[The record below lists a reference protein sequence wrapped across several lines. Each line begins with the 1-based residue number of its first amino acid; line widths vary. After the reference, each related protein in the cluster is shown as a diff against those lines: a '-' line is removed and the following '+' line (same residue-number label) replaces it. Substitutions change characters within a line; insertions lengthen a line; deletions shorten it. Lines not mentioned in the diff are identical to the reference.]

1 MSKFKAFL
9 LLHGIVFLWGF
20 TGILGKLLHQDAVII
35 VWYRVLIA
43 SAALAIFLLIKKSSF
58 QLQKHQILP
67 VIAVGAVVALHWITF
82 YYAIQKSTASLGI
95 LCLSTTTL
103 HVVWLEPIL
112 LKTPF
117 HGRKLVFSLLV
128 VLGVAFIA
136 RDFKGQLLV
145 ALELGLFSA
154 LLAGIFSVSNAKLS
168 QSIPSSL
175 LSFYELATGGIIISL
190 FLLVNKMP
198 LQAFE
203 LSLSDGLWLLFLGIG
218 CTSFAFVA
226 AIYLVKMLGAYTV
239 SLTINLEPVYTIL
252 LAAILLGEHQIL
264 SLEFYLGAVV
274 IVAVLLLNA
283 WWNRDK
289 KKKLRNFTF
298 T

>member
-1 MSKFKAFL
+1 MSKIKAFW

-20 TGILGKLLHQDAVII
+20 TGILGKLLPQEAIII
-35 VWYRVLIA
+35 VWYRVVIA
-43 SAALAIFLLIKKSSF
+43 SLTLALFLRIKKTSF

-67 VIAVGAVVALHWITF
+67 VVAVGTVVALHWITF

-95 LCLSTTTL
+95 LCLSTTTM
-103 HVVWLEPIL
+103 HVVWLEPLL

-145 ALELGLFSA
+145 ALQLGLFSA
-154 LLAGIFSVSNAKLS
+154 LLAGVFSVSNAKLS
-168 QSIPSSL
+168 QTIPSTL
-175 LSFYELATGGIIISL
+175 LSFYELATGGIIVSL
-190 FLLVNKMP
+190 VLLVSNKP
-198 LQAFE
+198 LQAFA
-203 LSLSDGLWLLFLGIG
+203 LSLTDGLWLLFLGIG

-226 AIYLVKMLGAYTV
+226 AIYLVKLLGAYTV
-239 SLTINLEPVYTIL
+239 SLTINLEPVYTIC

-264 SLEFYLGAVV
+264 SLEFYVGAAV

-283 WWNRDK
+283 WWNREPK
-289 KKKLRNFTF
+289 KRIA
-298 T
+298 

>member
-20 TGILGKLLHQDAVII
+20 TGILGKLLPQEAIII
-35 VWYRVLIA
+35 VWYRVVIA
-43 SAALAIFLLIKKSSF
+43 SLTLALFLRIKKTSF

-67 VIAVGAVVALHWITF
+67 VVAVGTVVALHWITF

-95 LCLSTTTL
+95 LCLSTTTI
-103 HVVWLEPIL
+103 HVVWLEPLL

-145 ALELGLFSA
+145 ALQLGLFSA
-154 LLAGIFSVSNAKLS
+154 LLAGVFSVSNAKLS
-168 QSIPSSL
+168 QTIPSTL
-175 LSFYELATGGIIISL
+175 LSFYELATGGIIVSL
-190 FLLVNKMP
+190 VLLVSNKP
-198 LQAFE
+198 LQAFA
-203 LSLSDGLWLLFLGIG
+203 LSLTDGLWLLFLGIG

-226 AIYLVKMLGAYTV
+226 AIYLVKLLGAYTV
-239 SLTINLEPVYTIL
+239 SLTINLEPVYTIC

-264 SLEFYLGAVV
+264 SLEFYVGAAV

-283 WWNRDK
+283 WWNREPK
-289 KKKLRNFTF
+289 KRIA
-298 T
+298 

>member
-1 MSKFKAFL
+1 MSKIKAFW

-20 TGILGKLLHQDAVII
+20 TGILGKLLPQEAIII
-35 VWYRVLIA
+35 VWYRVVIA
-43 SAALAIFLLIKKSSF
+43 SLTLALFLRIKKTSF

-67 VIAVGAVVALHWITF
+67 VVAVGTVVALHWITF

-95 LCLSTTTL
+95 LCLSTTTI
-103 HVVWLEPIL
+103 HVVWLEPLL

-145 ALELGLFSA
+145 ALQLGLFSA
-154 LLAGIFSVSNAKLS
+154 LLAGVFSVSNAKLS
-168 QSIPSSL
+168 QTIPSTL
-175 LSFYELATGGIIISL
+175 LSFYELATGGIIVSL
-190 FLLVNKMP
+190 VLLVSNMP
-198 LQAFE
+198 LQAFA
-203 LSLSDGLWLLFLGIG
+203 LSLTDGLWLLFLGIG

-264 SLEFYLGAVV
+264 SLEFYAGAAV
-274 IVAVLLLNA
+274 IVGVLLLNA

-289 KKKLRNFTF
+289 KKMRNFTF

>member
-1 MSKFKAFL
+1 MSKIKAFL

-20 TGILGKLLHQDAVII
+20 TGILGKLLPQEAIII
-35 VWYRVLIA
+35 VWYRVVIA
-43 SAALAIFLLIKKSSF
+43 SLTLALFLRIKKTSF

-67 VIAVGAVVALHWITF
+67 VVAVGTVVALHWITF

-95 LCLSTTTL
+95 LCLSTTTM
-103 HVVWLEPIL
+103 HVVWLEPLL

-145 ALELGLFSA
+145 ALQLGLFSA
-154 LLAGIFSVSNAKLS
+154 LLAGVFSVSNAKLS
-168 QSIPSSL
+168 QTIPSTL
-175 LSFYELATGGIIISL
+175 LSFYELATGGIIVSL
-190 FLLVNKMP
+190 VLLVSNKP
-198 LQAFE
+198 LQAFA
-203 LSLSDGLWLLFLGIG
+203 LSLTDGLWLLFLGIG

-226 AIYLVKMLGAYTV
+226 AIYLVKLLGAYTV
-239 SLTINLEPVYTIL
+239 SLTINLEPVYTIC

-264 SLEFYLGAVV
+264 SLEFYVGAAV

-283 WWNRDK
+283 WWNREPK
-289 KKKLRNFTF
+289 KRIA
-298 T
+298 

>member
-1 MSKFKAFL
+1 MSKIKAFL

-20 TGILGKLLHQDAVII
+20 TGILGKLLPQEAIII
-35 VWYRVLIA
+35 VWYRVVIA
-43 SAALAIFLLIKKSSF
+43 SLTLALFLRIKKTSF

-67 VIAVGAVVALHWITF
+67 VVAVGTVVALHWITF

-103 HVVWLEPIL
+103 QVVWLEPLL

-154 LLAGIFSVSNAKLS
+154 LLAGVFSVSNAKLS
-168 QSIPSSL
+168 QTIPSTL
-175 LSFYELATGGIIISL
+175 LSFYELATGGIIVSL
-190 FLLVNKMP
+190 VLLVSNKP
-198 LQAFE
+198 LQAFA
-203 LSLSDGLWLLFLGIG
+203 LSLTDGLWLLFLGIG

-226 AIYLVKMLGAYTV
+226 AIYLVKLLGAYTV
-239 SLTINLEPVYTIL
+239 SLTINLEPVYTIC

-264 SLEFYLGAVV
+264 SLEFYVGAAV

-283 WWNRDK
+283 WWNREPK
-289 KKKLRNFTF
+289 KRIA
-298 T
+298 